1 MGFFSDFKQGLY
13 QGLTGNRGGSVDE
26 AALKSQR
33 DANAFTEALN
43 YRGSA
48 EQMAQELAGNGYTAD
63 PNWAPIDPNSQNHYI
78 DLYQKLALL
87 GHSSPEFA
95 AKQQEIAYKQP
106 ELSPWITNDQKDY
119 QYGVQNPDFAQY
131 ELRKQRAAAP
141 SFSMKIPGQESPVMP
156 KDTWDLFTYEDG
168 SPLIR
173 PPTQAEVAAGRT
185 VDGRGLQMKSNVDA
199 TQAKAGMAAIT
210 MSQYELEN
218 SMKKYGYNPEESNPD
233 NRLSYAATWGLDKL
247 ASLDPGAAN
256 YFGKRGQEAAERQSA
271 FRYWSELP
279 LRILTGAV
287 INDDEKEGIRMQYLP
302 VQGESA
308 EQAKKKEARRVIFQN
323 AMLEQSRGNNPAGI
337 MLIGNKITDLGK
349 MQIPEIGQVNVK
361 MTPDGNMLITA
372 ADGDSKIVKPEQ
384 LSKLLLPSTPTSIRK
399 R

>member
-1 MGFFSDFKQGLY
+1 MGDFVNTMRNAFVDAYNPQFRAEERQNQQMKDFANQYAQFIARPEIQAIRNKPEFFQQYADM
-13 QGLTGNRGGSVDE
+13 
-26 AALKSQR
+26 
-33 DANAFTEALN
+33 ANA
-43 YRGSA
+43 S
-48 EQMAQELAGNGYTAD
+48 GNPYAMMEVANPFMKDQQNFAFNPQANPMLTAD
-63 PNWAPIDPNSQNHYI
+63 LKEYAMITGDTNIENKQAAASWLSQAN
-78 DLYQKLALL
+78 A
-87 GHSSPEFA
+87 S
-95 AKQQEIAYKQP
+95 
-106 ELSPWITNDQKDY
+106 
-119 QYGVQNPDFAQY
+119 
-131 ELRKQRAAAP
+131 RAP
-141 SFSMKIPGQESPVMP
+141 SFSMNMPGQESPVMP